1 MFYLTLALLN
11 SLSPP
16 IGQLEEPSIRIEREA
31 WIMGTSVGV
40 VIEADSRELAIQ
52 ASERAI
58 LEMERV
64 ESLISTW
71 RADSELSRVNRAS
84 VGVDLPISD
93 ELFLVLAKAEEL
105 SRETRGSFSPFMGP
119 IIEAWDLRGRGRIP
133 AGEEIESA
141 IQHSQKGAF
150 KLQIEDQTVTR
161 NFDISWI
168 ETGAFGKGVAL
179 SGIADVL
186 GPSVS
191 HAEINFGGQVW
202 IYHRLPYG
210 GSGRVVQIAHPSNR
224 SESVL
229 KVKLINESIATSGM
243 GERFIEVE
251 TEKYGH
257 IIDPHTGMPAEAWGS
272 VSVISQDP
280 FEADA
285 LATALFVMGPDEG
298 LKWAE
303 GQQDIAA
310 LFVRDIHGK
319 LSMEST
325 TFFQDS
331 FIESQ
336 LNQEGVQND
345 QSN

>member
-1 MFYLTLALLN
+1 M
-11 SLSPP
+11 
-16 IGQLEEPSIRIEREA
+16 
-31 WIMGTSVGV
+31 
-40 VIEADSRELAIQ
+40 
-52 ASERAI
+52 
-58 LEMERV
+58 
-64 ESLISTW
+64 
-71 RADSELSRVNRAS
+71 
-84 VGVDLPISD
+84 
-93 ELFLVLAKAEEL
+93 
-105 SRETRGSFSPFMGP
+105 
-119 IIEAWDLRGRGRIP
+119 
-133 AGEEIESA
+133 
-141 IQHSQKGAF
+141 
-150 KLQIEDQTVTR
+150 
-161 NFDISWI
+161 
-168 ETGAFGKGVAL
+168 
-179 SGIADVL
+179 
-186 GPSVS
+186 
-191 HAEINFGGQVW
+191 
-202 IYHRLPYG
+202 
-210 GSGRVVQIAHPSNR
+210 
-224 SESVL
+224 
-229 KVKLINESIATSGM
+229 KLINESIATSGM

-257 IIDPHTGMPAEAWGS
+257 IIAPHTGMPAEAWGS

>member
-1 MFYLTLALLN
+1 
-11 SLSPP
+11 
-16 IGQLEEPSIRIEREA
+16 
-31 WIMGTSVGV
+31 
-40 VIEADSRELAIQ
+40 
-52 ASERAI
+52 
-58 LEMERV
+58 
-64 ESLISTW
+64 
-71 RADSELSRVNRAS
+71 
-84 VGVDLPISD
+84 
-93 ELFLVLAKAEEL
+93 
-105 SRETRGSFSPFMGP
+105 MGP
-119 IIEAWDLRGRGRIP
+119 LIEAWDLRGRGRIP

-150 KLQIEDQTVTR
+150 KLHIEDQTVTR
-161 NFDISWI
+161 NFNISWI

-229 KVKLINESIATSGM
+229 KVKLINESIATSGI

-303 GQQDIAA
+303 GQQHKAA